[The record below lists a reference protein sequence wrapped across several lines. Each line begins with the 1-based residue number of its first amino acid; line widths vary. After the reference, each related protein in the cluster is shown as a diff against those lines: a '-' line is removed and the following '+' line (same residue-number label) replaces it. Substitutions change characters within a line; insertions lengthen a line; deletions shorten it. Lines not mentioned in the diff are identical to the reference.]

1 MIPMKVELITIPVSD
16 VDRSKTFYTEVMGF
30 VADVDVCPSQ
40 GVRVVQVTPPG
51 SACSIGFGEGL
62 TVYTSLS
69 PGVMNGI
76 HIVVP
81 DIEQASAELSERGAQ
96 VTPVIDVGGGV
107 RYAEVADPDGNTLL
121 LQEMSWRTGGEF

>member
-1 MIPMKVELITIPVSD
+1 MIGMKVELITIPVRD
-16 VDRSKTFYTEVMGF
+16 VDRSKAFYTQVMGF

-62 TVYTSLS
+62 AVYTSLS
-69 PGVMNGI
+69 PGLMNGI

-81 DIEQASAELSERGAQ
+81 DIQQASAELSGRGAQ
-96 VTPVIDVGGGV
+96 ITPVIDVGGGV
-107 RYAEVADPDGNTLL
+107 KYAEITDPDGNTLL
-121 LQEMSWRTGGEF
+121 LQEMSWRTGEKF